1 MEMETGA
8 CAGCAHW
15 AAVAPALC
23 QSAQLRQA
31 PVSIQAPPASYLGEE
46 AGNQVW
52 ISPNAA
58 GGGWNLDARAPTV
71 RMDLRSV
78 LDHESGHVL
87 GGKAATTF
95 RM

>member
-1 MEMETGA
+1 VLQALADWQNAGATGA
-8 CAGCAHW
+8 Q
-15 AAVAPALC
+15 L
-23 QSAQLRQA
+23 AQVRQVL
-31 PVSIQAPPASYLGEE
+31 VSIPVLPASYLGEE

-78 LDHESGHVL
+78 LDHEFGHLL
-87 GGKAATTF
+87 GLEDSDNLT
-95 RM
+95 M